1 MITGLNIGS
10 VSVKMVELDEYGNT
24 LNHKIYP
31 HKGQP
36 KEIVENL
43 SKSTKSEFYGI
54 SGHFGQFSESEA
66 IERALKQ
73 LSVNFDVIV
82 SLGGEAFAVFLLEN
96 NRIVNVLSH
105 NRCAAGSGE
114 FLLQQIGRLNL
125 TLPEAIAKAK
135 KGKKIRIA
143 SRCSVHCKSD
153 IIHKLNRREATLED
167 ILYSIHDSMVGKI
180 VSLLTK
186 SNHRA
191 NSVLVIGGLSQ
202 NEVIIEL
209 LQQYLNSSS
218 VIILP
223 ESSYF
228 EAYGT
233 ALLVKD
239 NPKFKEPLIS
249 IKPMFETLPVLTDAM
264 DMVKI
269 ISPLQIERSTTNGS
283 LILGI
288 DGGSTTTKVALIDLE
303 TKDIIASH
311 YTRTNGDPIG
321 ATKEC
326 LAAIVDQIGNE
337 KVELIATTGSARDI
351 IGAFVGTSA
360 VYNEISAHAIG
371 ALSIDS
377 DVDTI
382 FEIGGQ
388 DAKYIYI
395 ENQSPVDYAMNAAC
409 SAGTGSF
416 LEESAQGDLDI
427 SVYDI
432 GEIALNAPAP
442 VRFNAECAA
451 FINSDIRGA
460 LQEGYS
466 RDNIIGG
473 LVNSIVHNYLT
484 KVKGPRKVGNK
495 VFLQGGVAKNKSI
508 AYAFAQA
515 TGKQIIIPPNPE
527 LMGAYGV
534 ALMAHDKVKLGI
546 LNPEIQL
553 LGNLI
558 ETEMETLNN
567 FVCRSCDNYCT
578 INRYKVGE
586 RKFPFGGKCSKF
598 ENQWKS
604 NEEIGTVEDFV
615 ERRNKIMFSVADQI
629 ATEDKGSLTIGIP
642 RALTTHFL
650 LPLYYTFLKKL
661 GFNVVISDIDT
672 EGDLFSNAPFCFPVQ
687 IAHGAVLSL
696 VNMRTEEKNRV
707 DYVFS
712 PQIQRMPYSKA
723 VRNSYLCP
731 ITQASPFILQKAF
744 SNIEFISPSVNFLKG
759 YEKCATMIDI
769 IIDKFDFQKDFVKEA
784 YQVAV
789 SEQLRIEKELRI
801 LGSQALAKAKET
813 NIPAIILV
821 GRSYNAFPNETSQSI
836 GRKLASKGIITIP
849 YDCLGDQN
857 NSETSWYFSN
867 LILDAVR
874 LTKKHENLFLLY
886 ISNFGC
892 NIDTFTQEYLR
903 NEIGTKPYLKLDI
916 DSHTADA
923 GTQTRIE
930 AFLEILDNYRPSD
943 IAVTNSQFIPA
954 MIIKNQNTYQVRNSC
969 GEIMPLNDSRITY
982 HFPVFSKYHN
992 QTVPMAFR
1000 WMGYQAPEG
1009 IGLSVDQLNLG
1020 LQFTSG
1026 SECLPFPI
1034 HLGQLLT
1041 IYKQKKEGE
1050 IIGFYMIPGGEPCV
1064 ITAYFDILEKFIEEH
1079 QLEDVF
1085 LFAPHES
1092 NDYYKMSKFGLF
1104 RHFPFAISL
1113 ADIMIEIHNV
1123 LETVGENGSTALLN
1137 KYWEELMADTNN
1149 HKAFHKQ
1156 LSNFIDQ
1163 ISSIPIKDNPKNYPK
1178 VVVTGDFFV
1187 RFDPFFFKG
1196 LLKKYADKGIILK
1209 PVDLSELLLYPA
1221 YDDLQIY
1228 GEDINTSPNTKR
1240 ALLKAVVLCKKKSS
1254 RKYIENWLAIKVLER
1269 FERKIR
1275 EKFERTGLLIAKDN
1289 KLDEIMDYAAKH
1301 IDPSIYGESILT
1313 VGKATE
1319 AMIDGYQG
1327 ILVVGPFSCLPFRI
1341 SESIVKPISL
1351 ENNFP
1356 YLSYETDG
1364 RSVPPAFLRLVDVHI
1379 QQVLRKWT
1387 KNQSEF
1393 AFINLPVV
1401 ENV

>member
-10 VSVKMVELDEYGNT
+10 VSVKMIELDENGDT
-24 LNHKIYP
+24 LNFKIIP

-43 SKSTKSEFYGI
+43 YKITNSEFYGI

-73 LSVNFDVIV
+73 LSVSFDVIV
-82 SLGGEAFAVFLLEN
+82 SLGGEAFAVYLLEN
-96 NRIVNVLSH
+96 NRIINVLSH

-125 TLPEAIAKAK
+125 TLPEAIVKAK

-153 IIHKLNRREATLED
+153 ITHKLNRQEAILED

-186 SNHRA
+186 SNHKVK
-191 NSVLVIGGLSQ
+191 SVLVIGGLSQ
-202 NEVIIEL
+202 NEVMVEL
-209 LQQYLNSSS
+209 LQKNLDTSS
-218 VIILP
+218 VEILP
-223 ESSYF
+223 ESPYF

-239 NPKFKEPLIS
+239 NPEFKEPVIS
-249 IKPMFETLPVLTDAM
+249 IKPMFQTLPVLTDAKN
-264 DMVKI
+264 MVRI
-269 ISPLQIERSTTNGS
+269 INSADTKRSATNGR

-288 DGGSTTTKVALIDLE
+288 DGGSTTTKVALINLE
-303 TKDIIASH
+303 TKEIIGSH

-326 LAAIVDQIGNE
+326 LIALVDQIGNE
-337 KVELIATTGSARDI
+337 SVELIATTGSARDI
-351 IGAFVGTSA
+351 IGAFIGTSA

-377 DVDTI
+377 EVDTI

-395 ENQSPVDYAMNAAC
+395 ENLSPVDYAMNAAC

-427 SVYDI
+427 SVHDI
-432 GEIALNAPAP
+432 GEIALKAPSP

-466 RDNIIGG
+466 RENIIAG

-495 VFLQGGVAKNKSI
+495 IFLQGGVAKNKSI

-527 LMGAYGV
+527 LMGAFGV

-546 LNPEIQL
+546 LDPEIHV

-558 ETEMETLNN
+558 QNEMETLDN

-578 INRYKVGE
+578 INRYRVGE
-586 RKFPFGGKCSKF
+586 RKFPFGGKCSKY

-604 NEEIGTVEDFV
+604 NEKIETAEDFV
-615 ERRNKIMFSVADQI
+615 EMRNKIIFSVADQLP
-629 ATEDKGSLTIGIP
+629 TEEKRSITIGIP
-642 RALTTHFL
+642 KALTTHFL

-661 GFNVVISDIDT
+661 GFDIVISSIDA
-672 EGDLFSNAPFCFPVQ
+672 EGDLYSNAPFCFPVQ
-687 IAHGAVLSL
+687 VAHGAVLNL
-696 VNMRTEEKNRV
+696 VNSSKESQKNI
-707 DYVFS
+707 DFIFF
-712 PQIQRMPYSKA
+712 PQIQRMPYPKA
-723 VRNSYLCP
+723 KRNSYLCP

-744 SNIEFISPSVNFLKG
+744 PEIKFISPTMNFLDG
-759 YEKCATMIDI
+759 YENCNAMIDI
-769 IIDKFDFQKDFVKEA
+769 IVDKFDFRKDFVKQA
-784 YQVAV
+784 YQKAV
-789 SEQLRIEKELRI
+789 NEQLRIENEMRI
-801 LGSQALAKAKET
+801 LGSQALAKSKET
-813 NIPAIILV
+813 NSPAIILV

-849 YDCLGDQN
+849 YDCLGDQK

-867 LILDAVR
+867 LILDAAR
-874 LTKKHENLFLLY
+874 LTEKHDNLFLLY

-903 NEIGTKPYLKLDI
+903 SEIGTKPYLKLDI

-930 AFLEILDNYRPSD
+930 AFLEIIENYRPTD
-943 IAVTNSQFIPA
+943 IAKNNSQFKPA
-954 MIIKNQNTYQVRNSC
+954 KIIKDQNTYKVRNSA
-969 GEIMPLNDSRITY
+969 GEIMQLNDRRIKY
-982 HFPVFSKYHN
+982 HFPVFSKYHKE
-992 QTVPMAFR
+992 TVPMAFR
-1000 WMGYQAPEG
+1000 WMGYQASSG
-1009 IGLSVDQLNLG
+1009 IDLSVEQLDLG

-1041 IYKQKKEGE
+1041 IYEQKKTGE
-1050 IIGFYMIPGGEPCV
+1050 LIGFYMIPGGEPCV

-1079 QLEDVF
+1079 KMEDVF

-1104 RHFPFAISL
+1104 RHFPFAITL

-1123 LETVGENGSTALLN
+1123 LETVGKSGSVILLN
-1137 KYWEELMADTNN
+1137 KYWDELMADTSN
-1149 HKAFHKQ
+1149 HKLFHKR
-1156 LSNFIDQ
+1156 LPNFIDQ
-1163 ISSIPIKDNPKNYPK
+1163 LSSIAIKDDPKNYPK
-1178 VVVTGDFFV
+1178 IVVTGDFFV
-1187 RFDPFFFKG
+1187 RFDPLFFKG

-1228 GEDINTSPNTKR
+1228 GEDINISPNTKR
-1240 ALLKAVVLCKKKSS
+1240 GLFKAAVLCKKKSS
-1254 RKYIENWLAIKVLER
+1254 RKYIENWMSIKVLER
-1269 FERKIR
+1269 FERNIR
-1275 EKFERTGLLIAKDN
+1275 EKFERSGLLISKEN
-1289 KLDEIMDYAAKH
+1289 RLGEIMNHAAEH
-1301 IDPSIYGESILT
+1301 ISPSIYGESILT
-1313 VGKATE
+1313 VGKASE

-1364 RSVPPAFLRLVDVHI
+1364 RSVPPTFLRLVDVHI
-1379 QQVLRKWT
+1379 QQVLR
-1387 KNQSEF
+1387 EF
-1393 AFINLPVV
+1393 YKGREGYEFTSLPVV